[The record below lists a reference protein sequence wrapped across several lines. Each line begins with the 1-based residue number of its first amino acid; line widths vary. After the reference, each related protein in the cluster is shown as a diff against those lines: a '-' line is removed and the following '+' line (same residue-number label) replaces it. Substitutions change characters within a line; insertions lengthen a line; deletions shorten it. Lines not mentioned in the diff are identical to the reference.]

1 MGDHAAGA
9 PAPGGLLAALR
20 AIGATLGETARVR
33 GALLGVEFREEMER
47 RKRMLVLVALA
58 ATFLHMALALLTLLV
73 AVVFWETHRLAAL
86 GGLAALYA
94 CLGAAAILRLR
105 RQAASS
111 PPAFAATLGELDRDL
126 AALGKP
132 R

>member
-73 AVVFWETHRLAAL
+73 AVAFWETHRLAAL

-105 RQAASS
+105 SQAASS
-111 PPAFAATLGELDRDL
+111 PAAFAATLGELDRDL

>member
-20 AIGATLGETARVR
+20 AIGATLGETVRVR

-73 AVVFWETHRLAAL
+73 AVAFWETHRVAAI

-105 RQAASS
+105 MQAASS
-111 PPAFAATLGELDRDL
+111 PAAFAATLGELDRDL

>member
-1 MGDHAAGA
+1 MGDHATGA

-20 AIGATLGETARVR
+20 AIGATLAETARVR

-73 AVVFWETHRLAAL
+73 AAAFWETHRLAAI
-86 GGLAALYA
+86 GGLATVYA

-105 RQAASS
+105 LQAASS
-111 PPAFAATLGELDRDL
+111 PAAFAATLGELDRDL

>member
-9 PAPGGLLAALR
+9 PAPGGLLVALR

-33 GALLGVEFREEMER
+33 GALLGVEFREELER

-58 ATFLHMALALLTLLV
+58 ATFLHMALALVTLLV
-73 AVVFWETHRLAAL
+73 AVAFWETHRVAAI

-105 RQAASS
+105 MQAASS
-111 PPAFAATLGELDRDL
+111 PAAFAATLGELDRDL

>member
-73 AVVFWETHRLAAL
+73 AVAFWETHRVAAI

-105 RQAASS
+105 MQAASS
-111 PPAFAATLGELDRDL
+111 PAAFAATLGELDRDL

>member
-73 AVVFWETHRLAAL
+73 AVAFWETHRLAAL

-105 RQAASS
+105 LQAASS

>member
-9 PAPGGLLAALR
+9 PVPGGLLAALR

-33 GALLGVEFREEMER
+33 GALLGVELREEIER
-47 RKRMLVLVALA
+47 RKQMLVLVALA
-58 ATFLHMALALLTLLV
+58 AVFLHLALLVLSLLV
-73 AVVFWETHRLAAL
+73 AVAFWETHRVAAI
-86 GGLAALYA
+86 GGLAAFYA
-94 CLGAAAILRLR
+94 CLGTVAILRLR
-105 RQAASS
+105 MQAASS
-111 PPAFAATLGELDRDL
+111 PAPFAATLGELDRDL